1 MNAPLSDREKALM
14 GMGEP
19 RLRKEDA
26 RFIQGKGNYVD
37 DIKLPGMVHMDIV
50 RSPLAHARIKRIN
63 KEAALQVPGVLA
75 VLTAE
80 DLKPLKLH
88 WMPTL
93 AGDVAA
99 VLADG
104 KVHFQMQEV
113 AVVIAEDPYAAADG
127 VEAVEV
133 EYEELPA
140 VVDPFEALK
149 PDAPVVREDLA
160 GKTEGAHGKRYHH
173 NHIFTW
179 EAGDKA
185 ATDAVFA
192 QAPVTVKQEM
202 HYPRVHP
209 CPLETCGSVASFD
222 SVRGELTVWI
232 THQAPHV
239 VRTVVSMLSGLPESK
254 VRIICPDI
262 GGGFGNKVGIYPGY
276 VCSIVASIVLGR
288 PVKWVEDRIEHLSS
302 TAFARHYHM
311 TGELAATADG
321 KILAL
326 RANVVADHGAFD
338 ACADPSKFPAGLFH
352 ICTGSYDIPTAYCR
366 VDGVYTNKAPGGV
379 AYRCSFRV
387 TEAVYL
393 IERMV
398 DVLAQKLNIDKAEIR
413 AKNFI
418 RKEQFPYPQA
428 FGFEYDSGDYHTAL
442 QKVLEAVDYKGL
454 REEQARKRADPNCPT
469 LMGIG
474 LVTFTEVVGAGP
486 TKVCDILGVGMFDSC
501 EIRVHPTGSAIARMG
516 TITQGQGHQTTYAQI
531 IATELGI
538 PSDLIQV
545 EEGDTATAPYGL
557 GTYGSRS
564 TPVAGAAIAMAAR
577 KIHAKA
583 RKIAAH
589 LLEVSEADLEWEID
603 RFKVKGRDDKFKTMK
618 DIAWAAYHQPPAGL
632 EPGLEAVHYYDPP
645 NFTYPFGVY
654 LCVVDIDKGTGE
666 TKIRR
671 FYALDDCGTR
681 INPMIIEGQIHG
693 GLTEGFAVAMGQL
706 LSFDKQGNIQGN
718 SFMDYFIPT
727 AVETPKWETD
737 YTVTPS
743 PHHPIGAKGVA
754 ESPPRGQHPNLHQRH
769 PSMPLPSRRNAHQ
782 HAPYGLAG
790 VARAQKERGS
800 HQLTPTGAQASR
812 ACATS
817 TSTSYNIRVHI
828 HGSRHR
834 QAISRGRRP

>member
-113 AVVIAEDPYAAADG
+113 AVVIAEDRYAAADG

-254 VRIICPDI
+254 VRIISPDI

-302 TAFARHYHM
+302 TAFARDYHM

-418 RKEQFPYPQA
+418 RKEQFPYRSA

-754 ESPPRGQHPNLHQRH
+754 ESPHVGSIPTFTNAIVDAFAHLGVTHIN
-769 PSMPLPSRRNAHQ
+769 MPHTAWRVWQELKKN
-782 HAPYGLAG
+782 G
-790 VARAQKERGS
+790 VA
-800 HQLTPTGAQASR
+800 
-812 ACATS
+812 TS
-817 TSTSYNIRVHI
+817 
-828 HGSRHR
+828 
-834 QAISRGRRP
+834 